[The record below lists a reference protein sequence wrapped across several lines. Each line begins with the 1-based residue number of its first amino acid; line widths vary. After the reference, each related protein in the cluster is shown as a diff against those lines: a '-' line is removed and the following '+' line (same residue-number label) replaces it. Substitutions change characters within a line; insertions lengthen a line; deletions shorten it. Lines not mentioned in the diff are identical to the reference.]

1 MSRFSKYKKLLV
13 NNLVNYFKKYLIIIV
28 TTIFIIIIFVRFLYM
43 KWTVIFLA
51 WGKPDWNTDKSLN
64 NLIMVSVRCRFKNTQ
79 TIFTFLFV
87 TLGKLW
93 AIQSRV
99 YLFIYLF
106 IFYLFIYLFVHLFI
120 YWVIYFYLLCLVKVL
135 ISLLQL

>member
-1 MSRFSKYKKLLV
+1 MPRFSKYKKLLV
-13 NNLVNYFKKYLIIIV
+13 NNLINYFKMYLIIIV
-28 TTIFIIIIFVRFLYM
+28 TIIFIIIIFVRFLYM

-51 WGKPDWNTDKSLN
+51 WGKPDWITDKSLN
-64 NLIMVSVRCRFKNTQ
+64 NLIMVSVRCQFKNTQ

-87 TLGKLW
+87 TLSKLW
-93 AIQSRV
+93 AIQSRI

-106 IFYLFIYLFVHLFI
+106 IFYLFIYLFI
-120 YWVIYFYLLCLVKVL
+120 YWVIYFYLLCLVKAL